1 MWTENQR
8 QGAWLIEPSRAPAEF
23 VAPRAE
29 PGVPG
34 MACADRLLGGIWPRS
49 IALWMAAFYIA
60 LYILRP
66 WEMSFAWMNDFHFER
81 VYAICMILAVLFSLP
96 ARALAG
102 RPYNPLRPVTD
113 LQTPAVL
120 LFVAAMSLSTL
131 FAYNF
136 DAAWDKFYVAITVVA
151 FFFVLRF
158 VVRTPYELVFLATCY
173 IVAMAVYLL
182 KAQWEYFRNGRHD
195 YTMGVTR
202 LIGIEASQGGP
213 NALAI
218 SVVISLPIWLFLVM
232 SRKEFTASWPSF
244 WRKLFAPGLA
254 AYLVLAIS
262 SMILTRSR
270 TGFVTFVVFLGLVAL
285 RMRGVERKILAGLAG
300 LVVLSALW
308 FVVSD
313 EARNRIRTIW
323 DPEAG
328 PANAYASAMGRVE
341 GFRAGLEM
349 FNRNP
354 FTGVGPGNFIPY
366 RVANVDGVPLEAHN
380 LVGQVLGETGICG
393 AMVFVFLVAV
403 TLINC
408 RRTSKLGFGG
418 LNSQGVANRFSV
430 ACRDTILLLLF
441 EGLFDHN
448 MTRFNWLW
456 VAAFVS
462 VALRFATAEA
472 ERNKSALFEAYR
484 QNGYAPAIGGET

>member
-1 MWTENQR
+1 MESRWT
-8 QGAWLIEPSRAPAEF
+8 PAAL

-29 PGVPG
+29 PRVRGI
-34 MACADRLLGGIWPRS
+34 AYTDRLVGGIWPRS
-49 IALWMAAFYIA
+49 LALWMAAFYIA

-66 WEMSFAWMNDFHFER
+66 WEMSFDWMNDFHFER

-96 ARALAG
+96 ARVLAG
-102 RPYNPLRPVTD
+102 RPYKPQRPLTD
-113 LQTPAVL
+113 LQTAAVL
-120 LFVAAMSLSTL
+120 IFVAAMSLSTL

-136 DAAWDKFYVAITVVA
+136 DAAWSKFYVAITVVA
-151 FFFVLRF
+151 FFFVLRL

-173 IVAMAVYLL
+173 IVAMTIYLL
-182 KAQWEYFRNGRHD
+182 KAQWEYFRYGRHD

-218 SVVISLPIWLFLVM
+218 SVVISLPIWLFLVT
-232 SRKEFTASWPSF
+232 SRREFTATWPAF
-244 WRKLFAPGLA
+244 WRKLFTPSLA
-254 AYLVLAIS
+254 AYLALAIS

-285 RMRGVERKILAGLAG
+285 RMPGFERKILAGLAG
-300 LVVLSALW
+300 LIVLSGLW
-308 FVVSD
+308 FVVSE

-341 GFRAGLEM
+341 GFRAGIEM

-380 LVGQVLGETGICG
+380 LIGQVLGETGICG
-393 AMVFVFLVAV
+393 AMAFVFLVCV
-403 TLINC
+403 TLNNC
-408 RRTSKLGFGG
+408 RRTLKLTGADLPSRG
-418 LNSQGVANRFSV
+418 LAKRFAV

-472 ERNKSALFEAYR
+472 ERNRSARFQSYM
-484 QNGYAPAIGGET
+484 QDGYAPAIEGQT

>member
-1 MWTENQR
+1 
-8 QGAWLIEPSRAPAEF
+8 
-23 VAPRAE
+23 
-29 PGVPG
+29 
-34 MACADRLLGGIWPRS
+34 
-49 IALWMAAFYIA
+49 
-60 LYILRP
+60 
-66 WEMSFAWMNDFHFER
+66 
-81 VYAICMILAVLFSLP
+81 
-96 ARALAG
+96 
-102 RPYNPLRPVTD
+102 
-113 LQTPAVL
+113 
-120 LFVAAMSLSTL
+120 MSLSTL

-232 SRKEFTASWPSF
+232 SRKEFTASWPGF

-285 RMRGVERKILAGLAG
+285 RMRGVEKKILAGLAG

-380 LVGQVLGETGICG
+380 LIGQVLGETGICG
-393 AMVFVFLVAV
+393 AMAFVFLVAV

-408 RRTSKLGFGG
+408 RRASKLSCAGFH
-418 LNSQGVANRFSV
+418 SQGVTNRFAV

-472 ERNKSALFEAYR
+472 ERGRSAIFESYR
-484 QNGYAPAIGGET
+484 ENGYAPAIGGET

>member
-1 MWTENQR
+1 
-8 QGAWLIEPSRAPAEF
+8 
-23 VAPRAE
+23 
-29 PGVPG
+29 
-34 MACADRLLGGIWPRS
+34 MAYADRLFGGIWPRS
-49 IALWMAAFYIA
+49 LALWIAAFYIA

-66 WEMSFAWMNDFHFER
+66 WELSFAWMNEFHFER
-81 VYAICMILAVLFSLP
+81 VYAICMIIAVLFSLP

-102 RPYNPLRPVTD
+102 RPYRPLHPVAD

-136 DAAWDKFYVAITVVA
+136 EAAWDKFYVAVTVVA
-151 FFFVLRF
+151 FFFVLRL
-158 VVRTPYELVFLATCY
+158 VIRTPYELVFLATCY
-173 IVAMAVYLL
+173 IFAMAVYLL
-182 KAQWEYFRNGRHD
+182 KAQWEYFRYGRHD

-218 SVVISLPIWLFLVM
+218 SVIISLPIWLFLVM
-232 SRKEFTASWPSF
+232 SRKEFTASWPPF

-254 AYLVLAIS
+254 AYLALAIS

-308 FVVSD
+308 FVVSE

-328 PANAYASAMGRVE
+328 PANAYASALGRVE

-380 LVGQVLGETGICG
+380 LIGQVLGETGICG
-393 AMVFVFLVAV
+393 AMAFVFMVAV
-403 TLINC
+403 TLFNC
-408 RRTSKLGFGG
+408 RRASKLSYAG
-418 LNSQGVANRFSV
+418 LHSQGITNRFAM

-472 ERNKSALFEAYR
+472 ERDKSALLESYR
-484 QNGYAPAIGGET
+484 QNRYAPAIGGET

>member
-8 QGAWLIEPSRAPAEF
+8 RGAWLIEPSRAPAEF
-23 VAPRAE
+23 VARRAE
-29 PGVPG
+29 PGVRG
-34 MACADRLLGGIWPRS
+34 IAHADRLLGGIWPRS
-49 IALWMAAFYIA
+49 LALWMAVCYIA

-102 RPYNPLRPVTD
+102 RPYSPLHSVTD

-232 SRKEFTASWPSF
+232 SRKEFTAGWPAF

-262 SMILTRSR
+262 SMVLTRSR

-285 RMRGVERKILAGLAG
+285 RMRGVEKKVLAGLAG
-300 LVVLSALW
+300 LVVLSGLW

-393 AMVFVFLVAV
+393 AMVFVFLVSV

-408 RRTSKLGFGG
+408 RRASKPTCAG
-418 LNSQGVANRFSV
+418 LHSQGIANRFAV

-472 ERNKSALFEAYR
+472 ERGRSVPFEFHR
-484 QNGYAPAIGGET
+484 QNGYGPAIGGEA